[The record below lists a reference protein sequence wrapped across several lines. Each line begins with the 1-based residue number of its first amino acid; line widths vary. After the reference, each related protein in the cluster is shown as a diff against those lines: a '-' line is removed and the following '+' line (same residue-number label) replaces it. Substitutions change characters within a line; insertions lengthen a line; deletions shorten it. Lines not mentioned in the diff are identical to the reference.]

1 MVRVGTSGW
10 HYPAGTGTWNGVF
23 YPARR
28 PRGFDELRYYA
39 EHFDIVEVNSTFYR
53 MPDAGHVA
61 RWVERTPADFLFA
74 IKLFQKFTHPDM
86 YLARAGV
93 TDWSLSLGDVDTFRA
108 GMGPL
113 AEAGRLAALL
123 VQFPSSFHAEA
134 ATGDYLAWLLQAL
147 AGYPLAVELRHRSW
161 FAPGAGTHALLAAGG
176 ASLVVAD
183 DPEMTG
189 KETGNLMRGTGVFS
203 TETAISGTG
212 LGSPTTRPV
221 PEIVVSVENTPV
233 PLYLRLHGRNAA
245 AWWNHEQAE
254 DRYNYL
260 YSPVELRPF
269 AEAAQQAAGAGR
281 KVMAFMNNH
290 FSAKAV
296 ANAAVLRSQLG
307 QAVPGEYEREMVER
321 YPDLRGL
328 VTVPGLPI

>member
-10 HYPAGTGTWNGVF
+10 NYPTGKGTWNGVF

-39 EHFDIVEVNSTFYR
+39 EHFDTVEVNSTFYR
-53 MPDAGHVA
+53 MPEAGHVA
-61 RWVERTPADFLFA
+61 KWVARTPADFLFA
-74 IKLFQKFTHPDM
+74 IKLFQKLTHPDM
-86 YLARAGV
+86 YLARAGAK
-93 TDWSLSLGDVDTFRA
+93 DWSLSLGDVDTFRA
-108 GMGPL
+108 GLGPL
-113 AEAGRLAALL
+113 TDAGRLAAVL
-123 VQFPSSFHAEA
+123 VQFPSSFHADGA
-134 ATGDYLAWLLQAL
+134 MRDYLSWILEAL

-161 FAPGAGTHALLAAGG
+161 FAPDAGTHALLAAGG

-183 DPEMTG
+183 DPEAM
-189 KETGNLMRGTGVFS
+189 KGTGLFS
-203 TETAISGTG
+203 TETAIPGTG
-212 LGSPTTRPV
+212 LVVGEPRPV
-221 PEIVVSVENTPV
+221 PGIAVSVENRPV
-233 PLYLRLHGRNAA
+233 PLYLRFHGRNAA

-260 YSPVELRPF
+260 YSPAELRPF
-269 AEAAQQAAGAGR
+269 AEAAQRAAGTGR

-307 QAVPGEYEREMVER
+307 QAVPGVYEREMVER
-321 YPDLRGL
+321 YPDLRGI
-328 VTVPGLPI
+328 VTTAGLPI

>member
-1 MVRVGTSGW
+1 
-10 HYPAGTGTWNGVF
+10 VF

-28 PRGFDELRYYA
+28 PHGFDELRYYA

-53 MPDAGHVA
+53 MPDAGHVTK
-61 RWVERTPADFLFA
+61 WVERTPQDFQFA

-93 TDWSLSLGDVDTFRA
+93 TDWRLSRADVDAFRS
-108 GMGPL
+108 GLDPL
-113 AEAGRLAALL
+113 TDADRLAAVL
-123 VQFPSSFHAEA
+123 VQFPSSFHADVA
-134 ATGDYLAWLLQAL
+134 MRDYLSWILEAL

-161 FAPGAGTHALLAAGG
+161 VAPGADTHARLSAGG

-183 DPEMTG
+183 DPE
-189 KETGNLMRGTGVFS
+189 RGTGLFS
-203 TETAISGTG
+203 TETGISGTG
-212 LGSPTTRPV
+212 LDSPTTRPV
-221 PEIVVSVENTPV
+221 PEIPVSVENRPV
-233 PLYLRLHGRNAA
+233 PLYFRFHGRNAT
-245 AWWNHEQAE
+245 AWWNHEHAE

-260 YSPVELRPF
+260 YSPTELQPF
-269 AEAAQQAAGAGR
+269 ADAAQEAAGAGR

-290 FSAKAV
+290 YSAKAV
-296 ANAAVLRSQLG
+296 ANAAVLKSQLG

-321 YPDLRGL
+321 YPDLRGR